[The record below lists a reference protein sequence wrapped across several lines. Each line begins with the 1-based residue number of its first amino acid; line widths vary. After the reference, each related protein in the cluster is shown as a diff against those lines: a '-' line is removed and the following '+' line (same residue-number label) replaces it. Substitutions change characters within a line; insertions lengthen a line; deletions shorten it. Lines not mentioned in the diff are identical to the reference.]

1 MNATAQSDE
10 ARSRKPRRRDPILTL
25 LACALAVTS
34 LAGCWLQPRAALEF
48 SPTTLADA
56 QVGVP
61 YAVTIAVSHAETPV
75 GGTTIRDGA
84 LPDGFVLALV
94 EHQSKLQISGTPTI
108 TGAFHFTISVWCFG
122 LNTGGGQTGTQA
134 YTLVVK

>member
-1 MNATAQSDE
+1 MNTTAQSDQ

-34 LAGCWLQPRAALEF
+34 LAGCFLLPRPALEF
-48 SPTTLADA
+48 APTTLADA

-61 YAVTIAVSHAETPV
+61 YSVTISVNQAETPI
-75 GGTTIRDGA
+75 GDATIRDGA
-84 LPDGFVLALV
+84 LPDGLVLALV
-94 EHQSKLQISGTPTI
+94 EHQTALQISGTPMI
-108 TGAFHFTISVWCFG
+108 TGSFHFTISVWCLG
-122 LNTGGGQTGTQA
+122 TNVSGQTGTQA

>member
-1 MNATAQSDE
+1 MKTTALSDE
-10 ARSRKPRRRDPILTL
+10 ARSRKPRRRDLILAL
-25 LACALAVTS
+25 LACAIAVTS
-34 LAGCWLQPRAALEF
+34 LAGCFLLPRPALEF

-61 YAVTIAVSHAETPV
+61 YAVTIAVNQAETPV
-75 GGTTIRDGA
+75 GGATIQDGA

-94 EHQSKLQISGTPTI
+94 EHQTKLQISGTPTVAG
-108 TGAFHFTISVWCFG
+108 TFPFTISVWC
-122 LNTGGGQTGTQA
+122 LPTNASKQTGTQA